1 MAGQGLNRAFE
12 INYSLSPEDA
22 MDINSALITR
32 KSTAIFALFLLVGV
46 VISCRMVESLTGGE
60 KAGTVSSLWPDVP
73 PFAGATKAN
82 VAIPLGARLALRAAM
97 QGKINFIAFTTSKSA
112 QDVKDF
118 YSADRMKAA
127 GWTPN
132 EKGCI
137 GDTEDQKNQG
147 AVCFFQR
154 QDGNTKEGL
163 AIILAEDEKTKQTDI
178 FYARIDMT
186 DPSPSPTK
194 R

>member
-1 MAGQGLNRAFE
+1 ME
-12 INYSLSPEDA
+12 
-22 MDINSALITR
+22 INSAMIAR
-32 KSTAIFALFLLVGV
+32 KSTAIFALFLLLGV
-46 VISCRMVESLTGGE
+46 VVSCRMVESLTGGE
-60 KAGTVSSLWPDVP
+60 KAGTVNSLWPDVP
-73 PFAGATKAN
+73 PFAGATKADL
-82 VAIPLGARLALRAAM
+82 AIPLGARLALRAAM

-118 YSADRMKAA
+118 YNADRMKSA

-163 AIILAEDEKTKQTDI
+163 AIILAEDPKTKETDI